1 MRLRH
6 IKNAEELVYGIRYI
20 INEKQADA
28 EAVQFL
34 CSTKPLYIEIGMGKG
49 DFIKEAAKRNPDI
62 NYIGIEKFASI
73 ILKANTKVEGI
84 EYGNLRFLCMDAKDL
99 PKFFSEIKRKGG
111 AAGMIKGEAC
121 VEDVDGKGSAADGA
135 GGAAGDERDGYNGIK
150 VDKIYLN
157 FSDPWPKRKYEQRRL
172 TSRTFL
178 SIYKTILKEGADV
191 EFKTDNK
198 DFFDYSIKSFQDNGW
213 VIEELNYDIHEIE
226 SLKGRL
232 AQEGKTMEEY
242 FATRLMTEYEKKF
255 TKKGNKIG
263 FLRAHPGA

>member
-20 INEKQADA
+20 INDKQADE
-28 EAVQFL
+28 EAVKFL
-34 CSTKPLYIEIGMGKG
+34 CSGKPLYIEIGMGKG
-49 DFIKEAAKRNPDI
+49 DFIKEAAKKNPDI

-73 ILKANTKVEGI
+73 ILKANTKVEKV
-84 EYGNLRFLCMDAKDL
+84 EYDNLRFLCMDAKDL
-99 PKFFSEIKRKGG
+99 PKFFSEVKKKGD
-111 AAGMIKGEAC
+111 AAGVIKGEAC
-121 VEDVDGKGSAADGA
+121 VEDVERK
-135 GGAAGDERDGYNGIK
+135 GGAADDKNNDYDGIK

-198 DFFDYSIKSFQDNGW
+198 EFFDYSIKSFKDNGW

-226 SLKGRL
+226 NLKGRL

-263 FLRAHPGA
+263 FLRAHPGS

>member
-20 INEKQADA
+20 INDKQADE
-28 EAVQFL
+28 EAVKFL
-34 CSTKPLYIEIGMGKG
+34 CSNKPLYIEIGMGKG
-49 DFIKEAAKRNPDI
+49 DFIKESAKKNPDI

-73 ILKANTKVEGI
+73 ILKANTKIEKVE
-84 EYGNLRFLCMDAKDL
+84 YDNLRFLCMDAKDL
-99 PKFFSEIKRKGG
+99 PKFFSDVKRKGSNLGSG
-111 AAGMIKGEAC
+111 A
-121 VEDVDGKGSAADGA
+121 GSAADGA
-135 GGAAGDERDGYNGIK
+135 GDAADDKNNDYDGIK

-172 TSRTFL
+172 TSKTFL

-198 DFFDYSIKSFQDNGW
+198 EFFDYSIKSFKDSGW

-226 SLKGRL
+226 NLKGRL

-263 FLRAHPGA
+263 FLRAHPRA

>member
-20 INEKQADA
+20 INDKQADE
-28 EAVQFL
+28 EALKFL
-34 CSTKPLYIEIGMGKG
+34 CSKKPLYIEIGMGKG

-84 EYGNLRFLCMDAKDL
+84 EYDNLRFLCMDAKDL
-99 PKFFSEIKRKGG
+99 PKFFA
-111 AAGMIKGEAC
+111 AAG
-121 VEDVDGKGSAADGA
+121 GSYDT
-135 GGAAGDERDGYNGIK
+135 IK

-172 TSRTFL
+172 TSKTFL
-178 SIYKTILKEGADV
+178 SIYKQILKEGADV

-198 DFFDYSIKSFQDNGW
+198 EFFEYSIKSFKDNGW
-213 VIEELNYDIHEIE
+213 IIEELNYDIHEIE
-226 SLKGRL
+226 KLKEKL
-232 AQEGKTMEEY
+232 ALEGKTMEEY

-263 FLRAHPGA
+263 FLRALPGVK

>member
-20 INEKQADA
+20 INDKQADA

-34 CSTKPLYIEIGMGKG
+34 CSNKPLYIEIGMGKG
-49 DFIKEAAKRNPDI
+49 DFIKEAAKKNPDV

-84 EYGNLRFLCMDAKDL
+84 EYDNLRFLCMDAKDL
-99 PKFFSEIKRKGG
+99 PKFFSQVKNG
-111 AAGMIKGEAC
+111 C
-121 VEDVDGKGSAADGA
+121 
-135 GGAAGDERDGYNGIK
+135 GGAAGDAKSKKDESATIGAAGEDFGYNGIK

-178 SIYKTILKEGADV
+178 SIYKRILKQSADV

-198 DFFDYSIKSFQDNGW
+198 EFFDFSLKSFKDNGW
-213 VIEELNYDIHEIE
+213 VIEDLNYDIHEIE
-226 SLKGRL
+226 TLKERL
-232 AQEGKTMEEY
+232 ASEGKTMDEY
-242 FATRLMTEYEKKF
+242 FATKLMTEYEKKF
-255 TKKGNKIG
+255 TKKGNKIC
-263 FLRAHPGA
+263 FLKARPGA

>member
-20 INEKQADA
+20 INDKQADA

-34 CSTKPLYIEIGMGKG
+34 CSNKPLYIEIGMGKG
-49 DFIKEAAKRNPDI
+49 DFIKEAAKKNPDI

-73 ILKANTKVEGI
+73 ILKANTKVEKV
-84 EYGNLRFLCMDAKDL
+84 EYDNLRFLCMDAKDL
-99 PKFFSEIKRKGG
+99 PKFFSEVKKKGDVADG
-111 AAGMIKGEAC
+111 A
-121 VEDVDGKGSAADGA
+121 GSAAD
-135 GGAAGDERDGYNGIK
+135 DKNNDYDGIK

-157 FSDPWPKRKYEQRRL
+157 FSDPWPKRKYEQLRL

-198 DFFDYSIKSFQDNGW
+198 EFFDYSIKSFKDNGW
-213 VIEELNYDIHEIE
+213 VIEDLNYDIHEIE
-226 SLKGRL
+226 NLKGRL

-263 FLRAHPGA
+263 FLRAHPGAQQAPTQGVKFS

>member
-20 INEKQADA
+20 INDKQADA

-34 CSTKPLYIEIGMGKG
+34 CSNKPLYIEIGMGKG

-84 EYGNLRFLCMDAKDL
+84 EYDNLRFLCMDAKDL
-99 PKFFSEIKRKGG
+99 PKFFSEVKKKGG
-111 AAGMIKGEAC
+111 AA
-121 VEDVDGKGSAADGA
+121 EDVEGR
-135 GGAAGDERDGYNGIK
+135 GGAADDKNNDYDGIK

-198 DFFDYSIKSFQDNGW
+198 EFFDYSVKSFKDNGW

-226 SLKGRL
+226 NLEGRL

>member
-20 INEKQADA
+20 INDKQADE

-34 CSTKPLYIEIGMGKG
+34 CSNKPLYIEIGMGKG
-49 DFIKEAAKRNPDI
+49 DFIKEAAKKNPDI

-73 ILKANTKVEGI
+73 ILKANTKVGGI
-84 EYGNLRFLCMDAKDL
+84 EYDNLRFLCMDAKDL
-99 PKFFSEIKRKGG
+99 PKFFSEIKRKGSNL
-111 AAGMIKGEAC
+111 
-121 VEDVDGKGSAADGA
+121 GSGADGA
-135 GGAAGDERDGYNGIK
+135 ADDKNNDYNGIK

-172 TSRTFL
+172 TSKTFL
-178 SIYKTILKEGADV
+178 SIYKKILKDGADV

-198 DFFDYSIKSFQDNGW
+198 EFFDYSIKSFKDNGW

-226 SLKGRL
+226 NLKGRL

-255 TKKGNKIG
+255 TKKSNKIG

>member
-34 CSTKPLYIEIGMGKG
+34 CSNKPLYIEIGMGKG
-49 DFIKEAAKRNPDI
+49 DFIKEAARKNPDI

-84 EYGNLRFLCMDAKDL
+84 EYDNLRFLCMDAKDL
-99 PKFFSEIKRKGG
+99 SNFFNEVKKKGDK
-111 AAGMIKGEAC
+111 AGVAKSEAC
-121 VEDVDGKGSAADGA
+121 AEDVDGKSGAAD
-135 GGAAGDERDGYNGIK
+135 DKNNDYNGIK

-178 SIYKTILKEGADV
+178 SIYKKILKDGADV

-198 DFFDYSIKSFQDNGW
+198 DFFDYSIKSFKDNGW

-226 SLKGRL
+226 NLKGRL

>member
-1 MRLRH
+1 VRLRH

-20 INEKQADA
+20 INDKQADA

-34 CSTKPLYIEIGMGKG
+34 CSNKPLYIEIGMGKG
-49 DFIKEAAKRNPDI
+49 DFIKEAAKKNPDI

-73 ILKANTKVEGI
+73 ILKANTKVEKV
-84 EYGNLRFLCMDAKDL
+84 EYDNLRFLCMDAKDI
-99 PKFFSEIKRKGG
+99 PKFFSEVKKKG
-111 AAGMIKGEAC
+111 
-121 VEDVDGKGSAADGA
+121 DAADGA
-135 GGAAGDERDGYNGIK
+135 GSAAEGRGDAADDKNNDYDGIK

-178 SIYKTILKEGADV
+178 SIYKTILKDGADV

-198 DFFDYSIKSFQDNGW
+198 EFFDYSVKSFKDNGW
-213 VIEELNYDIHEIE
+213 VIEDLNYDIHEIE
-226 SLKGRL
+226 NLKGRL

-263 FLRAHPGA
+263 FLRARPGA

>member
-20 INEKQADA
+20 INEKQADE

-34 CSTKPLYIEIGMGKG
+34 CSNKPLYIEIGMGKG

-84 EYGNLRFLCMDAKDL
+84 EYDNLRFLCMDAKDL
-99 PKFFSEIKRKGG
+99 PKFFSEIKNKERALGSG
-111 AAGMIKGEAC
+111 A
-121 VEDVDGKGSAADGA
+121 GSATEGA

-198 DFFDYSIKSFQDNGW
+198 EFFDYSIKSFKNNGW
-213 VIEELNYDIHEIE
+213 VIEDLNYDIHEIE
-226 SLKGRL
+226 NLKGRL

>member
-20 INEKQADA
+20 INEKQADE

-34 CSTKPLYIEIGMGKG
+34 CSNKPLYIEIGMGKG
-49 DFIKEAAKRNPDI
+49 DFIKEAAKKNPDI

-84 EYGNLRFLCMDAKDL
+84 EYDNLRFLCMDAKDL
-99 PKFFSEIKRKGG
+99 PKFFSEVKKKGG
-111 AAGMIKGEAC
+111 AADDKNN
-121 VEDVDGKGSAADGA
+121 DYD
-135 GGAAGDERDGYNGIK
+135 GIK

-198 DFFDYSIKSFQDNGW
+198 EFFDYSIKSFKDNGW
-213 VIEELNYDIHEIE
+213 VIEDLNYDIHEIE
-226 SLKGRL
+226 NLKGRL

-242 FATRLMTEYEKKF
+242 FATRLMTEYEKKY

-263 FLRAHPGA
+263 FLRAHPGE